1 MGTWAAGMANPLER
15 NLLFIHTVFHQ
26 SIGAILFLHFS
37 LDRNLGNPRLAGM
50 ELTDIQRKFVLHWGE
65 MGSMW
70 GVNRTVSQIHALLFA
85 HGKPMHA
92 EELSETLG
100 VARSNVSN
108 SLKELQAWNLVR
120 ITHTMGDRR
129 DYFETSVDV
138 WELFRTVVRER
149 KEREFDPTVRVLR
162 ELVSSPDFQ
171 KEPAD
176 AQDRIRSTMELMDK
190 LATWAD
196 EMLRLSPG
204 TLDKVLTLGA
214 SVQRFVRGDAA
225 ATDKSGG
232 KGDKGDDPDA
242 HHASLPMI

>member
-1 MGTWAAGMANPLER
+1 M
-15 NLLFIHTVFHQ
+15 Q
-26 SIGAILFLHFS
+26 
-37 LDRNLGNPRLAGM
+37 
-50 ELTDIQRKFVLHWGE
+50 LTDIQRRFVLHWGE

-85 HGKPMHA
+85 HGRPLHA
-92 EELSETLG
+92 EELSATLN

-120 ITHTMGDRR
+120 VTHVMGDRR

-149 KEREFDPTVRVLR
+149 KEREFDPTVRMLR
-162 ELVSSPDFQ
+162 ELVASPDFQ

-176 AQDRIRSTMELMDK
+176 AQDRIRSTLDLMGK

-204 TLDKVLTLGA
+204 TLDKVLSLGA
-214 SVQRFVRGDAA
+214 SVQKFVRGDGSSKAPE
-225 ATDKSGG
+225 
-232 KGDKGDDPDA
+232 DPDA

>member
-1 MGTWAAGMANPLER
+1 
-15 NLLFIHTVFHQ
+15 
-26 SIGAILFLHFS
+26 
-37 LDRNLGNPRLAGM
+37 M

-70 GVNRTVSQIHALLFA
+70 GVNRTVSQIHALLFV
-85 HGKPMHA
+85 HGKPIHA
-92 EELSETLG
+92 EELSDTLG

-120 ITHTMGDRR
+120 VTHMLGDRR

-149 KEREFDPTVRVLR
+149 KEREFDPTIRMLR
-162 ELVSSPDFQ
+162 EVVASPDFQ
-171 KEPAD
+171 KESAD
-176 AQDRIRSTMELMDK
+176 AQDRIRSTMDLMAK

-214 SVQRFVRGDAA
+214 SVQKFVRGDAPA
-225 ATDKSGG
+225 PAVGM
-232 KGDKGDDPDA
+232 DDPDA